1 MLELAYQEVKKSMI
15 SDSYTIS
22 VQYFNDYYQGV
33 SKLWKGMVIIF
44 IVANCMALLIAG
56 IR

>member
-15 SDSYTIS
+15 SDSYSIS